1 MSYVDIE
8 IPEKLQAKTLDFIK
22 NVVDKKGSLKKGMNE
37 STKAIERGVAKMV
50 VIAGDITPAEIVM
63 HLPAICQE
71 KKVPYLFV
79 NTKAELG
86 KAAQISIPCS
96 ALSILDFG
104 DKALETEMKAIV
116 KDVAALRK

>member
-8 IPEKLQAKTLDFIK
+8 IPEKLQTKTLDFIK
-22 NVVDKKGSLKKGMNE
+22 SVVAKKGSIKKGMNE
-37 STKAIERGVAKMV
+37 STKSLERGVAKMV
-50 VIAGDITPAEIVM
+50 IIAGDITPAEIVM

-79 NTKAELG
+79 NTRAELG
-86 KAAQISIPCS
+86 KAAQISIPC
-96 ALSILDFG
+96 ATLAVLDF
-104 DKALETEMKAIV
+104 DKGLDADFKAIV